1 MYHRIENSFCLQH
14 LLCGESA
21 EYHIHGIVRIVE
33 DELLVCPAAL
43 FGGLGGG
50 IGEVAAEDAGADEGE
65 GDAVQTVV
73 FEDTQRVVVCLE
85 QFPEG
90 SGCPAKIR
98 ADCVDDVLDVGHV
111 ERRRDHGGAIL
122 QGSFVFGTRSGQ
134 GGHAG
139 LFENHA
145 TDPSTGPKTVVCCID
160 NSVNRLIGAGGV
172 DQYDFAHGIP
182 RYSVQY

>member
-1 MYHRIENSFCLQH
+1 MHFFG
-14 LLCGESA
+14 GEGT
-21 EYHIHGIVRIVE
+21 ELHIHGIVRIVA
-33 DELLVCPAAL
+33 DELHVCPAAL
-43 FGGLGGG
+43 FGGFGGG
-50 IGEVAAEDAGADEGE
+50 IGEVAAEDAGADERE
-65 GDAVQTVV
+65 GDAVQAVV
-73 FEDTQRVVVCLE
+73 SEDAQGAVVGVEKLLE
-85 QFPEG
+85 SLGGPTKIG
-90 SGCPAKIR
+90 S
-98 ADCVDDVLDVGHV
+98 DCMDDVAGVGHV

-139 LFENHA
+139 LLENHA

>member
-134 GGHAG
+134 SGDAG
-139 LFENHA
+139 LLENHA
-145 TDPSTGPKTVVCCID
+145 ADPSTGPKTVVCCID